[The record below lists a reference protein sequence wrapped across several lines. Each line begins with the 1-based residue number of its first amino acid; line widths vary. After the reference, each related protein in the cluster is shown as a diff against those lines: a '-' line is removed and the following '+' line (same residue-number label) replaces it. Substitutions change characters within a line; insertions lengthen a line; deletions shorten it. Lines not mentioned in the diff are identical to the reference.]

1 MKQTSNVLV
10 VGGGPAGATAARLL
24 AQHGLETIMLEKNLS
39 FRKPCGGGVPTSI
52 FDELGIPKEKNTRT
66 VHHIKIISPRGEEVV
81 LPLTDVQLA
90 FIERGEFDRELRR
103 LASEQN
109 AHIIEGECVGVVPG
123 RKCVTVHAK
132 INGSCASIT
141 AEYVIAADGVTS
153 TVRQLLGL
161 KPQRWLY
168 TASEHIKARHANQ
181 CEFWFGSSHA
191 PGFYSWV
198 FPVRGGISMG
208 TGCLNPKLLIQ
219 YFRTFK
225 KRTGITKNGSRRIYR
240 IPLWEGRLY
249 NRGNIL
255 FIGDSAG
262 QVLPLTYEGIY
273 YAMKAGEFAA
283 TAICDRKA
291 GNYKKMWKAR
301 FQKRFLL
308 MNNLRKY
315 FLKDDLSTERLVA
328 IHKRSEIWE
337 ASMGLW
343 LCKDAKM
350 KTLTQYMK
358 FFRKFL
364 H

>member
-10 VGGGPAGATAARLL
+10 VGGGPAGSTAARVL
-24 AQHGLETIMLEKNLS
+24 AQLGLETILLEKNLS

-52 FDELGIPKEKNTRT
+52 FDELDIPKGKNTRT
-66 VHHIKIISPRGEEVV
+66 VHHIKIISPKGEEVV
-81 LPLTDVQLA
+81 LPLTSVQLA
-90 FIERGEFDRELRR
+90 FIERGEFDRTLRR

-109 AHIIEGECVGVVPG
+109 AHIIEGECVGIVPG
-123 RKCVTVHAK
+123 RKRVTVHAK
-132 INGSCASIT
+132 INGSHSSIT
-141 AEYVIAADGVTS
+141 AEYVIAADGVNS
-153 TVRQLLGL
+153 SVRRLLGL
-161 KPQRWLY
+161 NPMRWLY
-168 TASEHIKARHANQ
+168 TASEHITAHYTNQ

-198 FPVRGGISMG
+198 FPARGGISIG
-208 TGCLNPKLLIQ
+208 TGCLNPKVLIQ
-219 YFRTFK
+219 CFQAFK
-225 KRTGITKNGSRRIYR
+225 KRKGIIKNGSRRIYR
-240 IPLWEGRLY
+240 IPLWEGRFY
-249 NRGNIL
+249 NRGNII

-283 TAICDRKA
+283 RALSDRKP

-315 FLKDDLSTERLVA
+315 FLKDDLSTEKLVA
-328 IHKRSEIWE
+328 IHKRREIWE
-337 ASMGLW
+337 ASLCLW
-343 LCKDAKM
+343 HCRDARL

-358 FFRKFL
+358 YFRKFL

>member
-1 MKQTSNVLV
+1 MKYTSNVLV

-24 AQHGLETIMLEKNLS
+24 AQHGLETLMLEKDLS

-52 FDELGIPKEKNTRT
+52 FDELDIPIGKNTRT
-66 VHHIKIISPRGEEVV
+66 VHHIKIISPKGEEVV

-90 FIERGEFDRELRR
+90 FIERGEFDRKLRR
-103 LASEQN
+103 LASEKN
-109 AHIIEGECVGVVPG
+109 AHIIEGECVGIVPG
-123 RKCVTVHAK
+123 RKCVTVHAQ
-132 INGSCASIT
+132 INGSRARIT
-141 AEYVIAADGVTS
+141 AEHLIAADGITS
-153 TVRQLLGL
+153 TVRRLLGL
-161 KPQRWLY
+161 KPLRWLY
-168 TASEHIKARHANQ
+168 TASEHIEAQHHNQ

-198 FPVRGGISMG
+198 FPARGGISIG
-208 TGCLNPKLLIQ
+208 TGCLNPNVLIQ
-219 YFRTFK
+219 CFQRFK
-225 KRTGITKNGSRRIYR
+225 KRKGITKDGSRRIYR

-283 TAICDRKA
+283 TAVCERKA
-291 GNYKKMWKAR
+291 ANYKKMWKAQ

-315 FLKDDLSTERLVA
+315 FLKDDLSTEKLVA
-328 IHKRSEIWE
+328 IHKRREIRE
-337 ASMGLW
+337 ASLSLW
-343 LCKDAKM
+343 LCKDSNM
-350 KTLTQYMK
+350 KTLPQYMK